1 MSSNQSEEL
10 DKKWY
15 VQSQS
20 RTMFFQVWEKW
31 YVQSKATEVC
41 EFRAKIQ
48 RENAI
53 KSEKHL
59 ENWIVIVLYI
69 SLSIRKIEGR
79 WQINNEREK
88 TERDG

>member
-10 DKKWY
+10 EKKWY

-31 YVQSKATEVC
+31 YVQWKATEMR

-48 RENAI
+48 REKTI
-53 KSEKHL
+53 KYGFSRRKVKNISEIGL
-59 ENWIVIVLYI
+59 E
-69 SLSIRKIEGR
+69 
-79 WQINNEREK
+79 
-88 TERDG
+88 

>member
-10 DKKWY
+10 QKKWY

-48 RENAI
+48 REKTI
-53 KSEKHL
+53 KYSFSRRKVKNIL
-59 ENWIVIVLYI
+59 EIGL
-69 SLSIRKIEGR
+69 E
-79 WQINNEREK
+79 
-88 TERDG
+88 